1 MKSFIL
7 IAFCFIF
14 LAACQQ
20 NKPNNPGIPSNNMPA
35 DSVPGVDSLT
45 RDSL

>member
-7 IAFCFIF
+7 IAFCFMF

-20 NKPNNPGIPSNNMPA
+20 NKPNSPETPSHNMPV

-45 RDSL
+45 RDSV